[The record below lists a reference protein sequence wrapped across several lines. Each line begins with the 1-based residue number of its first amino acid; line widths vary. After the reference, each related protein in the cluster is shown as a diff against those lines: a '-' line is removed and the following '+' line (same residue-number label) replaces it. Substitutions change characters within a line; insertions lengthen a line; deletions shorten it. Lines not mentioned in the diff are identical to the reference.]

1 MARQTVWAFALLLA
15 CTPALDASASNQRQ
29 DKPEK
34 AASKDGDRREQR
46 DRWKWWL
53 YDRAELGIT
62 DQQSAAINDIF
73 ESTISKLR
81 ETRQAA
87 DRAESELSKTVKEGV
102 ADLTVISQLVDRFEA
117 ARSENNKIRVL
128 MLYRMHRQLRPD
140 QLQKLELVRARQDA
154 RRRQGDD
161 HKR

>member
-1 MARQTVWAFALLLA
+1 MARQTVWALALLLA
-15 CTPALDASASNQRQ
+15 CTPALGAAASSQQPDRPQ
-29 DKPEK
+29 K
-34 AASKDGDRREQR
+34 AASKESDRREQR

-53 YDRAELGIT
+53 YDRDELGIT

-87 DRAESELSKTVKEGV
+87 DRAESELSKTVKEGA
-102 ADLTVISQLVDRFEA
+102 ADLTVISHLVDRFEA
-117 ARSENNKIRVL
+117 ARSENNKVRVL

-140 QLQKLELVRARQDA
+140 QLQKLEVVRARQDA